1 MLVHLSD
8 SWLRDLSAGDVLRV
22 WLTECQLLLPLQQET
37 RGEQHRNKGHTSFF
51 VDTVRPLV
59 WSHLPHLSSLPRVPE
74 VVFEAHPNSVSL
86 TLAYLVI
93 SAKTLL
99 ITVCLEILSFTSL
112 CACIGGGGEWVQ
124 HAPQNSARANL
135 CLHHIQAQSLKT
147 QVHPSSLR
155 RPDKK
160 EAGGIGDPS
169 SYGSWP
175 TWAYLPARGAMGL
188 TFTL

>member
-1 MLVHLSD
+1 M
-8 SWLRDLSAGDVLRV
+8 
-22 WLTECQLLLPLQQET
+22 
-37 RGEQHRNKGHTSFF
+37 EQHRNKGHTSFF
-51 VDTVRPLV
+51 VDTVRPPV
-59 WSHLPHLSSLPRVPE
+59 WSHLPHLSSLLRVPE

-99 ITVCLEILSFTSL
+99 ITKCVPGDSEFYESVCMHWGGVGA
-112 CACIGGGGEWVQ
+112 ACS
-124 HAPQNSARANL
+124 QNSARASL
-135 CLHHIQAQSLKT
+135 CLHYIQAQSLKT
-147 QVHPSSLR
+147 QVHPCGLR

-175 TWAYLPARGAMGL
+175 AWAYLPARGAMGL